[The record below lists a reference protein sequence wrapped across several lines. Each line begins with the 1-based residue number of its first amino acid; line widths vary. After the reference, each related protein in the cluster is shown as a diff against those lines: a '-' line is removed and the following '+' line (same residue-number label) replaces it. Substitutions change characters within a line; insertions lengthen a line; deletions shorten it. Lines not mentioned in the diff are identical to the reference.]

1 MNVKD
6 LSRRAVNMQLAL
18 QDLYLHLLQNTHVTL
33 MGDEWPVEKYRK
45 LFGVPLYM
53 HPGSCK
59 AIPGLS
65 RKAVNKVVL
74 GDCHAAA
81 LTWSGQLFM
90 FGVSPH
96 GQCGACYLAV

>member
-1 MNVKD
+1 M
-6 LSRRAVNMQLAL
+6 

-33 MGDEWPVEKYRK
+33 MGEEWPVEKYRK
-45 LFGVPLYM
+45 LFGVPLYT
-53 HPGSCK
+53 HPGCCR

-65 RKAVNKVVL
+65 RKAVSKVVL

-96 GQCGACYLAV
+96 GQCGVLPLDANLLKT